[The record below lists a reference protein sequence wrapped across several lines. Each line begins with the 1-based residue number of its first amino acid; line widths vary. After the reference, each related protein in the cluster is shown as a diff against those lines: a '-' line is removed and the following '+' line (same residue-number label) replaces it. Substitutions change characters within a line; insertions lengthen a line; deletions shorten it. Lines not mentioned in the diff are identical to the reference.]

1 MVFNR
6 KKPIIGLQLFF
17 CLFIAGC
24 NDANN
29 EYYAI
34 NKVRVVA
41 GVFQDSTLISGGN
54 TLTNT
59 STQQFPLRTGCP
71 STKFYLLVVSPT
83 AETPTVTL
91 NSIKGFPIGNN
102 YLSGGGGARGVSPG
116 QGSAVT
122 LSNFLSP
129 ASTPS
134 VTIQSTPFR
143 LTVFAYDVNC
153 THLTTANLDNY
164 INLAKDIP
172 GFQINYTASSGVSSD
187 NGFYSFYFL
196 PDSSNGWWTTSTQ
209 LTTWVSASK
218 IAQIKSGL
226 AITNNPIQIS
236 SVAPASSAT
245 IPANEETNII
255 ANLTF
260 PTVPS
265 GRDPNNTLFNY
276 KVRLQWYVSSGEL
289 KLDTA
294 NNTNWNPKSS
304 AGSSVGG
311 FVVVRDLL
319 GGIDFKLLGPFT
331 TQ

>member
-1 MVFNR
+1 MFCHR
-6 KKPIIGLQLFF
+6 KKIIVNLQLFF
-17 CLFIAGC
+17 CLFFVGC
-24 NDANN
+24 NDGNN
-29 EYYAI
+29 EYYVI

-59 STQQFPLRTGCP
+59 STQQFPLRTGCA
-71 STKFYLLVVSPT
+71 TTHFYLLVVSPT

-122 LSNFLSP
+122 LANFLSP

-134 VTIQSTPFR
+134 VTIQSAPFR
-143 LTVFAYDVNC
+143 LTVFDYVVNC
-153 THLTTANLDNY
+153 AHLSTTNLNSY
-164 INLAKDIP
+164 LNLAKDVP
-172 GFQINYTASSGVSSD
+172 GFQLNYTASSAVSSD

-196 PDSSNGWWTTSTQ
+196 PDSSDGWWATAP

-245 IPANEETNII
+245 IPANEETNIT